1 MKNIVIPSSA
11 IKTEFKWLLS
21 FWIFS
26 NLLNVFAILFYHTRW
41 IELITY
47 QPMVIFISITLY
59 LIAALIRLIIY
70 AIKKRRSHQ

>member
-1 MKNIVIPSSA
+1 MKDIVIPYSA

-26 NLLNVFAILFYHTRW
+26 NLLNVFAILFYQSKW

-47 QPMVIFISITLY
+47 QPMVLFISVILY
-59 LIAALIRLIIY
+59 LVAALLRLIIY
-70 AIKKRRSHQ
+70 AIKKRKSL